1 MILLGELQKMHS
13 TKLTVPHLICS
24 EPTPPNI
31 TTRLSFRPFLRY
43 IQKALLLEKVVK
55 ST

>member
-1 MILLGELQKMHS
+1 MILLGDLQKMYS
-13 TKLTVPHLICS
+13 TNLAVPHLICS
-24 EPTPPNI
+24 ELTPQI
-31 TTRLSFRPFLRY
+31 SQLLSFRPFLRY